1 MTTVLSSCYLAGQ
14 GYHLA
19 AQQIAARPVDRIPA
33 DDLSAGEQELL
44 QRVATIRTFA
54 ETRLGLAA
62 GDGYTTYYRS
72 DRDHLVDVVSA
83 AREFSFVRKEW
94 WFPVVGRVPYKGFY
108 RPEPARRL
116 ARRLDRRGWD
126 VIVRPVEAFSTLG
139 YLRDPLV
146 SYMQSYS
153 DARLAELII
162 HEMAHATIWVPGH
175 ASFNEEFATYVGRAG
190 AVLYLEDRYGADSPE
205 VHSVR
210 DDRADVERFRR
221 DVLALRD
228 ELAALYA
235 RRAGAPVETLRREKA
250 DTIGAFQE
258 RFAAHYDDH
267 YRTDRYRF
275 FADTR
280 VNNAY
285 LDLFQTYSGRQERFA
300 AFSRTAAGGDLRGTV
315 AELQRRVNR
324 WRALPRRR
332 RGDPFDLLGPRL
344 PSGR

>member
-1 MTTVLSSCYLAGQ
+1 M
-14 GYHLA
+14 
-19 AQQIAARPVDRIPA
+19 DRIPA
-33 DDLSAGEQELL
+33 DDLSAGERELL

-94 WFPVVGRVPYKGFY
+94 WFPFVGRVPYKGFL
-108 RPEPARRL
+108 PARTGAPSCPPPGPSWMGRHRPPRW
-116 ARRLDRRGWD
+116 RRFPRWGTCGIRW
-126 VIVRPVEAFSTLG
+126 S
-139 YLRDPLV
+139 

-258 RFAAHYDDH
+258 RFAARYDDH